1 MSLPK
6 LLLGPVLRR
15 VERRRVCVFVATS
28 TPARVRADIFDLGPE
43 GGAEPT
49 RIGSG
54 EAESVQLGERLHV
67 HLVTARPKSEHFP
80 TDQLLAYDVE
90 LHADDAGV
98 QRLGDL
104 GLLSGRGRITYGD
117 LALPTFFIRERIAAL
132 NLLHGSCR
140 LLHGKGEDG
149 LLSADEVMTTT
160 ASDLQ
165 ERPSALLLTGDQI
178 YGDEVAGPLIRHLTG
193 LGRLLRGADDEV
205 SVPGMPALSTIPVY
219 GRQDLVA
226 ERAAFTSS
234 KAANHILSFGEF
246 AAMYLTAWNEKI
258 WPAFPSAEEAIPATT
273 ARRLEVAKLR
283 RRYATELKN
292 LLEARRAIPAVRRL
306 FANVPTYVIFDDHDV
321 TDDWNLTAGWRNR
334 VQASPSGRRVVANAL
349 ATFWAFQGWGNDPD
363 LFDDDF
369 KHTVTGFLA
378 AEPTVD
384 GARFDTSLWSFDRW
398 SFAAPTDPPT
408 ILLDTRTQRSF
419 DDDEGAA
426 RLLGPAE
433 RQRVLNLCRGAG
445 HRPGEPLIFVSA
457 VPVFGLELQER
468 RQKFLVDKVGP
479 YEIDFEAWHSN
490 LAGLV
495 DFLRLLTVDLGLT
508 SCVLLSGDV
517 HYGLNVQAD
526 FAVGPRRVS
535 VAQLVSSSLKHSGMA
550 SRIVLQG
557 VGNLGTPFHARLGW
571 DRPPT
576 ASGRGGRRRRL
587 LTRAANTDEWDEDSP
602 VFLAPS
608 LAAHLGLDQPP
619 DYRESRRYLRPVE
632 GGASPLIGENNVGL
646 VSYRDE
652 AVVHRLLGRGR
663 RGMRVSTVTFPNR
676 TPAPS

>member
-1 MSLPK
+1 MTLPI

-28 TPARVRADIFDLGPE
+28 APARVRAEVFDLGPD
-43 GGAEPT
+43 GRADPA
-49 RIGSG
+49 RIGAD
-54 EAESVQLGERLHV
+54 EAESVRLGERLYV
-67 HLVTARPKSEHFP
+67 HLVTVQPDAGVFP
-80 TDQLLAYDVE
+80 GDRLLAYDVE
-90 LHADDAGV
+90 LSNGDDTGA

-117 LALPTFFIRERIAAL
+117 LALPTFFIRDGVEAL
-132 NLLHGSCR
+132 HLLHGSCR

-149 LLSADEVMTTT
+149 LLSADEVIGDH
-160 ASDLQ
+160 ARDVGQ
-165 ERPSALLLTGDQI
+165 RPSSLLLTGDQI
-178 YGDEVAGPLIRHLTG
+178 YGDEVAGPLIRHLTD
-193 LGRLLRGADDEV
+193 LGSRLRGPDDEV

-234 KAANHILSFGEF
+234 KAGNHILSFGEF

-258 WPAFPSAEEAIPATT
+258 WPAFPSAEEAIPATG
-273 ARRLEVAKLR
+273 AGRIDVLKLR
-283 RRYATELKN
+283 RKYATELRG
-292 LLEARRAIPAVRRL
+292 LQEARRALPAIRRV
-306 FANVPTYVIFDDHDV
+306 FANVPTYMIFDDHDV
-321 TDDWNLTAGWRNR
+321 TDDWNLTAGWRDR
-334 VQASPSGRRVVANAL
+334 VRASPSGRRAVANAL

-369 KHTVTGFLA
+369 KRTITGFLA

-384 GARFDTSLWSFDRW
+384 GAQFDTSLWSFDRW

-408 ILLDTRTQRSF
+408 IMLDTRTQRSF
-419 DDDEGAA
+419 DDQEDAA
-426 RLLGPAE
+426 RLVGPGE
-433 RQRVLNLCRGAG
+433 RQRLLTLCHDAG
-445 HRPGEPLIFVSA
+445 HQRGEPLIVVSA

-495 DFLRLLTVDLGLT
+495 DFMRLLIDDLGLT

-526 FAVGPRRVS
+526 FAVGQHRLS

-550 SRIVLQG
+550 SRIVLQL
-557 VGNLGTPFHARLGW
+557 VGNIGTPFHARFGW

-576 ASGRGGRRRRL
+576 MSGRSGLRRHL
-587 LTRAANTDEWDEDSP
+587 LTRAANTDEWSEDSP

-608 LAAHLGLDQPP
+608 LAVHLHLDQSPV
-619 DYRESRRYLRPVE
+619 YRESRRYLRPTE
-632 GGASPLIGENNVGL
+632 GGPSPLIGENNIGL
-646 VSYRDE
+646 VSYRGDG
-652 AVVHRLLGRGR
+652 VVHRLLGRGR
-663 RGMRVSTVTFPNR
+663 RGMRVSTVTFPLK
-676 TPAPS
+676 AQPS

>member
-1 MSLPK
+1 MTLPT
-6 LLLGPVLRR
+6 LLLGPMLRR
-15 VERRRVCVFVATS
+15 VEPRRVCVFVATS
-28 TPARVRADIFDLGPE
+28 APARVRAEIFDLGRQATGDP
-43 GGAEPT
+43 AP
-49 RIGSG
+49 IGSG
-54 EAESVQLGERLHV
+54 EAESLQLGERLYV
-67 HLVTARPKSEHFP
+67 HLVSAHPDRDSFP
-80 TDQLLAYDVE
+80 ADRLLAYDLE
-90 LHADDAGV
+90 LDSSDAAGV
-98 QRLGDL
+98 QRLGSL

-117 LALPTFFIRERIAAL
+117 LALPTFFIRHRIEAL

-149 LLSADEVMTTT
+149 LLSADEVM
-160 ASDLQ
+160 AADARDLRK
-165 ERPSALLLTGDQI
+165 RPSALLLTGDQI
-178 YGDEVAGPLIRHLTG
+178 YGDEVAGPLIRHLTK
-193 LGRLLRGADDEV
+193 LGSQLRGADDEV

-226 ERAAFTSS
+226 EHAAFTSG

-246 AAMYLTAWNEKI
+246 AAMYLTAWNEKT
-258 WPAFPSAEEAIPATT
+258 WPAFPSAEEAIPAT
-273 ARRLEVAKLR
+273 AGRRLEVTKLR
-283 RRYATELKN
+283 HRYATELGN

-306 FANVPTYVIFDDHDV
+306 FANLPTYMIFDDHDV
-321 TDDWNLTAGWRNR
+321 TDDWNLTAGWRDR
-334 VQASPSGRRVVANAL
+334 VQASPSGRRAVANAL
-349 ATFWAFQGWGNDPD
+349 ATFWAFQGWGNDPE
-363 LFDDDF
+363 LFGDDF
-369 KHTVTGFLA
+369 KQTVTGFLA

-384 GARFDTSLWSFDRW
+384 GAQFDTSLWSFAGW

-408 ILLDTRTQRSF
+408 IMLDTRTQRSF
-419 DDDEGAA
+419 DDGEDAA

-433 RQRVLNLCRGAG
+433 RQRVHRLCRNAG
-445 HRPGEPLIFVSA
+445 HQSGEPLILVSA

-490 LAGLV
+490 LAGMV
-495 DFLRLLTVDLGLT
+495 DFMRLLTDDLGLT

-526 FAVGPRRVS
+526 FAVGRRRVS

-550 SRIVLQG
+550 SRIVLQL
-557 VGNLGTPFHARLGW
+557 VGNIGTPFHARLGW

-576 ASGRGGRRRRL
+576 ANRRSGLRQHL

-608 LAAHLGLDQPP
+608 LAAHLNLDRPP
-619 DYRESRRYLRPVE
+619 DYRESRRYLRPAE
-632 GGASPLIGENNVGL
+632 GGPSPLIGENNIGL
-646 VSYRDE
+646 VSYHGN

-663 RGMRVSTVTFPNR
+663 RGMRVSTVTFPL
-676 TPAPS
+676 AAQPS